1 MQLFQYAIL
10 WHPTEQQA
18 KDGKKDTLAVDVTTV
33 LAKDQRMAIMLAGRD
48 IPDEYLEQIDQL
60 EIAVRPF

>member
-1 MQLFQYAIL
+1 MKLFQFAIL

-18 KDGKKDTLAVDVTTV
+18 KDGQKDKMVVGVSTV
-33 LAKDQRMAIMLAGRD
+33 LAKDSQMAIMLAGRD
-48 IPDEYLEQIDQL
+48 IPVEYLGQIDQL